1 MPLERQEKSA
11 IRRMMQSIED
21 RHIGQRE
28 RIDAL
33 EATHVVAILVGIG
46 AALVVGVDA
55 TDRAEI
61 MPCSSG
67 LELVEREVLGA
78 ADDMQTIEGY

>member
-1 MPLERQEKSA
+1 MPLERREESA

-33 EATHVVAILVGIG
+33 ETTHVVAILARIG

-55 TDRAEI
+55 TDRAE
-61 MPCSSG
+61 MVPCSSG
-67 LELVEREVLGA
+67 LELVEREGLGS
-78 ADDMQTIEGY
+78 ADDMQTIKGY